1 MTAAHMHGVLGHD
14 GLSPL
19 RLLELG
25 RKEAEGYGVRFI
37 PGEVTTAS
45 ADGAA
50 IEVDTANGT
59 MRARRLLV
67 ATGLDDELP
76 NIPGLRQQWGRGVVV
91 CPYCDGWEHRDDV
104 IGVIA
109 TSPHSVEQAQLLR
122 QWSHRIVY
130 FANDVGEPAAEEMDA
145 LVRRGIWTESGPVTG
160 LRVDDDRVTGV
171 EVDGRVVPVGVVFTG
186 PTPRPRDALL
196 RSLGAAMTD
205 GPAGPWVDIDEDG
218 RTSVPGVWAVGNVVN
233 VRSNV
238 SVSMGLGS
246 LVAGAVNADLV
257 ADDIAQTMNHGGLS
271 PTQASAD
278 SRQEVEHALREEL
291 GRLGVVAR
299 QAGVREVVLI
309 AGVEEELCVVG
320 RLDELAGGI
329 HVAFL
334 HEDRIR
340 VRPVDL
346 RRKTGR
352 PCAELGDGQA

>member
-1 MTAAHMHGVLGHD
+1 MNDMGSGQERTDVVIVGGGPAGLSAALSLGRARRRVVVVDAGMPRNMTAAHMHGVLGHD

-25 RKEAEGYGVRFI
+25 RREVAGYGVRVI
-37 PGEVTTAS
+37 RGELAAART
-45 ADGAA
+45 DGAT
-50 IEVDTANGT
+50 IEVEIANET
-59 MRARRLLV
+59 IRTRRLLV
-67 ATGLDDELP
+67 ATGLDDVLP
-76 NIPGLRQQWGRGVVV
+76 NIPGLREQWGRGVVV

-122 QWSHRIVY
+122 QWSDRVVY
-130 FANDVGEPAAEEMDA
+130 FANDVGVPAAEEMEA
-145 LVRRGIWTESGPVTG
+145 LVRRGIRTESGLVTG
-160 LRVDDDRVTGV
+160 LRVDDDRVTDV

-205 GPAGPWVDIDEDG
+205 GPSGLWVDIDEDG

-257 ADDIAQTMNHGGLS
+257 ADDIAQTRA
-271 PTQASAD
+271 TTA
-278 SRQEVEHALREEL
+278 
-291 GRLGVVAR
+291 
-299 QAGVREVVLI
+299 I
-309 AGVEEELCVVG
+309 
-320 RLDELAGGI
+320 
-329 HVAFL
+329 
-334 HEDRIR
+334 
-340 VRPVDL
+340 
-346 RRKTGR
+346 
-352 PCAELGDGQA
+352 